1 MSRRHDAFDP
11 RRAARRAADRKLGF
25 FIHLTV
31 FVLVNAGL
39 VVLNLATGRFA
50 WSAFPLLG
58 WGLGLAIHG
67 LVALGPIE
75 QLRKSLIAREE
86 ARISSEQ

>member
-1 MSRRHDAFDP
+1 MDGGV
-11 RRAARRAADRKLGF
+11 L
-25 FIHLTV
+25 
-31 FVLVNAGL
+31 VLVNAGL

-86 ARISSEQ
+86 ARLSSGE

>member
-11 RRAARRAADRKLGF
+11 RTAARRAADRKLGF
-25 FIHLTV
+25 YIHLTV

-75 QLRKSLIAREE
+75 QWRKSLIEREE
-86 ARISSEQ
+86 AKLAGRE

>member
-11 RRAARRAADRKLGF
+11 RSAARRAADRKFGF
-25 FIHLTV
+25 YIHLAV
-31 FVLVNAGL
+31 FVLVNVGL
-39 VVLNLATGRFA
+39 VGLNLATGRFA
-50 WSAFPLLG
+50 WSAFPLFG

-75 QLRKSLIAREE
+75 QWRKSLIEREE
-86 ARISSEQ
+86 ARLAGRE